1 MTQRTK
7 LQKIKL
13 FIKILIVLVVCCIF
27 IVFGF
32 FVKPIRTFEN
42 SNMKR
47 WATLAEQDRIMT
59 IQRIVPNAE
68 NQDLLLDCVTKISS
82 LPNSNEMLV
91 RDATVLCYNGI
102 NFNKAVAEETSE
114 NDETDKK

>member
-7 LQKIKL
+7 IQQIKRI
-13 FIKILIVLVVCCIF
+13 IKILIVLIVCCIF
-27 IVFGF
+27 VVFGF

-47 WATLAEQDRIMT
+47 WGTLAEQDRIMT
-59 IQRIVPNAE
+59 IQRVVPNAE
-68 NQDLLLDCVTKISS
+68 SQDLLLECITKISA
-82 LPNSNEMLV
+82 LPNSNEMLI

-102 NFNKAVAEETSE
+102 KFNKAIAEETSK
-114 NDETDKK
+114 NDEADKK